1 MKNESSYWVKTIQ
14 NGLIGGGIALLL
26 SLIGLSVAF
35 KSTYN
40 ISVIFTMGQVFAF
53 SPILFESY
61 LTVRRANSKNAT
73 FLLMVGGLTG

>member
-35 KSTYN
+35 KSTYI
-40 ISVIFTMGQVFAF
+40 ISGIFTMGQVFAF
-53 SPILFESY
+53 SPILLESY
-61 LTVRRANSKNAT
+61 LSVRKANSTNSRTLCVSPVAII
-73 FLLMVGGLTG
+73 